1 VNVLS
6 LSIASLLL
14 AAPVQTK
21 AQTEQFVVI
30 VNAVNPESSA
40 DAETLAAVFLKQRKK
55 WKNGESIL
63 PVDHSVV
70 SPIRSLFATEVFGQQ
85 ASALQAYWEG
95 EVVAGRNSPPPVRDS
110 DEQVLAF
117 VSANPGA
124 VGYVDRA
131 AKLSPNVKVLRFVR

>member
-6 LSIASLLL
+6 LSVASLLL
-14 AAPVQTK
+14 AAPTQTK
-21 AQTEQFVVI
+21 PAIERFLVI

-70 SPIRSLFATEVFGQQ
+70 SPIRSIFAGEVFGQQ
-85 ASALQAYWEG
+85 ASVLQAYWQG

-117 VSANPGA
+117 VAANPGA
-124 VGYVDRA
+124 VGYVDAA